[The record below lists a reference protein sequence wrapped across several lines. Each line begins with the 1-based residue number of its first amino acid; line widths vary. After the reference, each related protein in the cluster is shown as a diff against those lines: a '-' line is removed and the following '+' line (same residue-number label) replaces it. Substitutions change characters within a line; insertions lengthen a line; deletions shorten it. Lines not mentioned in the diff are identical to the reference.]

1 MIGDAI
7 DIRAPFDIACITFLI
22 ACVYVRFGL
31 PYISPESMSNKKPGR
46 QGIAGFFAPLK
57 ILVPQ
62 RMRSANGSIKKHYGV
77 VILCAGIFLGVVRS
91 KAYRLTSYL
100 VSSGLTRSL
109 YSLQRIMH
117 LC

>member
-77 VILCAGIFLGVVRS
+77 IILCAGIFLGVVRS
-91 KAYRLTSYL
+91 NACKPHIAC
-100 VSSGLTRSL
+100 
-109 YSLQRIMH
+109 LQY
-117 LC
+117 